1 MPLALPAR
9 RRVSCLALVV
19 TVILWGTPPESRGE
33 TAGTE
38 AGAGAEEDGPVRLQ
52 GELGLVSDYVD
63 RGISNSDG
71 RPALQGGLTSELDLD
86 SEGNAVAYLDIWGS
100 SVDLDDGGEARVEL
114 DLSVGLASTLGDS
127 GLDVDVAAT
136 YILYPGA
143 DGDLDYNYVEF
154 PLALGYT
161 VRDDLYLNLGY
172 TFAPDYSGNVGRAHY
187 FEALASWTLPLPG
200 DEWPVTLDTRLGHQW
215 FESNSMAGL
224 DDYLDWGLGLTLTL
238 ARIDLG
244 LHYTET
250 SLGRSD
256 CYDGSDACG
265 ARLVLSAAVRF

>member
-9 RRVSCLALVV
+9 RRVSCLPLLLIA
-19 TVILWGTPPESRGE
+19 ILGGAPVESRGE
-33 TAGTE
+33 TA
-38 AGAGAEEDGPVRLQ
+38 AADAGAEEDAPVRLE

-71 RPALQGGLTSELDLD
+71 RPALQGGLTYGFPLGSASDTAL
-86 SEGNAVAYLDIWGS
+86 YLDIWGS

-114 DLSVGLASTLGDS
+114 DLSIGVTATLGA
-127 GLDVDVAAT
+127 GGPDVDAAVT
-136 YILYPGA
+136 WVLYPGA
-143 DGDLDYNYVEF
+143 DGDLDYNYVEL
-154 PLALGYT
+154 PLAVGYA
-161 VRDDLYLNLGY
+161 VRDDLYLGLGY
-172 TFAPDYSGNVGRAHY
+172 SFAPDYSGNVGRAHY
-187 FEALASWTLPLPG
+187 LEAIAGWTLPLP
-200 DEWPVTLDTRLGHQW
+200 DEAWPVTLDARLGRQW

-238 ARIDLG
+238 GHLDLG

-265 ARLVLSAAVRF
+265 ARFVLSAVARF